1 MNDAL
6 NNNILHTK
14 KGWNIPNWEIRSCK
28 SKKGRKYN
36 SQNKKEKM
44 TNNDLQ
50 NTKQKTKD

>member
-1 MNDAL
+1 L
-6 NNNILHTK
+6 EY
-14 KGWNIPNWEIRSCK
+14 IPNWVIGSCK

-36 SQNKKEKM
+36 GQNKKEKM